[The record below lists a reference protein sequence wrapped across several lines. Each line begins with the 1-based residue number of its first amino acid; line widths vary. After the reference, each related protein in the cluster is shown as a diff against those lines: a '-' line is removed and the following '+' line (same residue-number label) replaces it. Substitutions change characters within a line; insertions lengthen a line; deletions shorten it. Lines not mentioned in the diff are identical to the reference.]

1 MEATH
6 WWGQDTAKALLPSFL
21 CRSHSLV
28 AACQGGSGCVLWS
41 VLPAGCS
48 SSHPQLATSHKT
60 EVQFAKA
67 LFPFFCLFSLPFSE
81 ENYFWPLEFIKL
93 PNSDRF
99 RVEGVI
105 YDRWRI
111 WMRPETVC
119 DEEIT
124 AAVELFF
131 EGNVYIHKSEA
142 QKVHWIFSV
151 YNRSDHHLC
160 DELNTL
166 TGICRQS
173 RLFLRCLYYY

>member
-1 MEATH
+1 MRGELSISLMPCIKKAREMCQSYPDVIYKQFVPNHCTCIFKIKSMQVAFLIFKYFSLLSVQIWCILGMARNMEATH

-81 ENYFWPLEFIKL
+81 ENYF
-93 PNSDRF
+93 
-99 RVEGVI
+99 
-105 YDRWRI
+105 
-111 WMRPETVC
+111 
-119 DEEIT
+119 
-124 AAVELFF
+124 
-131 EGNVYIHKSEA
+131 
-142 QKVHWIFSV
+142 
-151 YNRSDHHLC
+151 
-160 DELNTL
+160 
-166 TGICRQS
+166 
-173 RLFLRCLYYY
+173 